1 MKKILIILCFSFL
14 FLNLYSIEI
23 TPTAP
28 YYVGNI
34 LTFSPTNPDSWTGR
48 PVRWIFGDGN
58 SIQVTGDQ
66 SVTHYY
72 KNPGTYTVM
81 LVDLISITTPNPTQ
95 TRVITIDEDRNIQI
109 SIPQPYVG
117 QQITF
122 TAINFNTPSDIFWE
136 MGDGTTYS
144 NQSNIINHIFSNAGT
159 YIVKAYDW
167 NGDLY
172 TTPVTITVNITQ
184 PVRSIRIYYTSQ
196 SPRVDQPIYFETQ
209 NFVTSSIDWNFGDGH
224 VVYGGSTNQTY
235 RYQTPGTFTVT
246 AKENLAAGQV
256 LVTTSITILP
266 ENRHITISAPE
277 VRINE
282 EIVVTAYNFRGDYI
296 WWDFGDG
303 TQKSGLHTERHVY
316 KRAGNFTITAQDENG
331 ESQKKFQVN
340 IIVRG
345 IDDIVNIEIAE
356 IKLDNGKYYK
366 VIPKNSKN
374 IRAVLRMKMRG
385 SGILSGYWIVD
396 GNPYEFFNEVVH
408 QGELKEIFTKRMP
421 GLPVLESGIH
431 TISVKLTKPA
441 EVPITFPVLKYFVLP
456 YENKVEIL
464 SPNDG
469 YVTKEKD
476 IPEFSWKEPKGGSKY
491 KVAFSNYLYPILYNT
506 NRLKW
511 IDVNVKLNYKPEPDV
526 WKNIKRNKW
535 TYWKVKA
542 FDSNEN
548 IIAESDIQDIKIVI
562 ASAEISIS
570 KITDLD
576 GNEIQINK
584 NINSDKEDILVYGS
598 VKYKGNSKYLI
609 LRVYADN
616 ELVDQLLFRD
626 VKKNEERLFETSIP
640 NKKRN
645 TKVIFQVL
653 NTSSPSVIIGMK
665 NLFLKK

>member
-1 MKKILIILCFSFL
+1 MKKIIIILCFSFL
-14 FLNLYSIEI
+14 FLNLYSIEV

-48 PVRWIFGDGN
+48 PVRWIFGDG
-58 SIQVTGDQ
+58 SSMQVSGSQ

-81 LVDLISITTPNPTQ
+81 LVDLTSIATPNPTQ

-109 SIPQPYVG
+109 STFQPYVG

-144 NQSNIINHIFSNAGT
+144 NQNSIINHTFSNAGT

-167 NGDLY
+167 NGDTK
-172 TTPVTITVNITQ
+172 TTPVTITVNVTQ
-184 PVRSIRIYYTSQ
+184 PARSIRIYYTSQ
-196 SPRVDQPIYFETQ
+196 SPRVDQPIYFEAQ
-209 NFVTSSIDWNFGDGH
+209 NFLTSSIDWNFGDGH
-224 VVYGGSTNQTY
+224 VVYGGSTKQTY
-235 RYQTPGTFTVT
+235 RYQNPGTFTVI
-246 AKENLAAGQV
+246 AKENLATGQG
-256 LVTTSITILP
+256 LITTSVTILP
-266 ENRHITISAPE
+266 ENRYTTVSSPE

-296 WWDFGDG
+296 LWNFGDG
-303 TQKSGLHTERHVY
+303 TQKSGLHTERHIY
-316 KRAGNFTITAQDENG
+316 RRAGNFTITAQDENG

-345 IDDIVNIEIAE
+345 IDDIVNIKIAE

-374 IRAVLRMKMRG
+374 IRAVLRMKMG
-385 SGILSGYWIVD
+385 GTGIVSGYWIVD

-431 TISVKLTKPA
+431 TITLKLTKPV

-469 YVTKEKD
+469 CVTKEKD
-476 IPEFSWKEPKGGSKY
+476 VPEFSWKEPKGGSKY
-491 KVAFSNYLYPILYNT
+491 KIAFSNYLYPILYNT

-526 WKNIKRNKW
+526 WKGIKRNRW

-542 FDSNEN
+542 LDSNKN
-548 IIAESDIQDIKIVI
+548 VIAESDIQDIKIVI
-562 ASAEISIS
+562 ASAEISIN

-584 NINSDKEDILVYGS
+584 NVNSNKEDILVYGS
-598 VKYKGNSKYLI
+598 IKYKGNSKYLI

-640 NKKRN
+640 NKKKN

-653 NTSSPSVIIGMK
+653 NTSSPSVIIGIK